1 MHFRMAF
8 ATGVA
13 RLSKGI
19 SMNLVSSHA
28 SKIVPVVLLVIAAFA
43 DPADAQVRQGA
54 RTFVL
59 KPVKDVVPMRGAS
72 LEDASLPLSETKK
85 RNATIDVVERG
96 GGPVMTY
103 APVMSCVY
111 RKGERRSN
119 YQLGFWDGSKP
130 TSEVRWG
137 VYPVEVDIP
146 VPACP
151 ATWGEAVAL
160 GWGPEAWGKAVAE
173 QQVFEAGNEAYA
185 ATVAEKMSR
194 GTPEKRAAA
203 WQAGAA
209 SMLAAQDADLLAL
222 AGQIDA
228 EIGSLE
234 SSLDALNSRPFNDKL
249 VGANGL
255 FERINRLAMAAYAKS
270 SALKP
275 DPAGRAR
282 FDEWDERLGGPALTA
297 IHRLQKI
304 VYYRQNRRVRLS
316 EALGGDAGQSEMKS
330 WGYVDFSPMAPAK
343 SSLLE
348 VYSRHLDGR
357 PLIDP
362 TFLRALTKDLERTR
376 PSGDPGRPFYY
387 HVPAE
392 PKPTWLMTP
401 AEEEAQGSKIVGN
414 LAGAAMSVG
423 DMVRLIEKVDADI
436 RNSRVAF
443 WKCYATRCKQ
453 PGKTFY
459 AYSIAMRNKDEF
471 YFFLPALMD
480 PMLGRGM
487 SFLGNGSI
495 DGGPI
500 TNCEAPRIQLE
511 SELATGVRQSA
522 GNPVQSARAIQASMK
537 GPAYITWQACRDRME
552 YILRPRFP

>member
-1 MHFRMAF
+1 
-8 ATGVA
+8 
-13 RLSKGI
+13 
-19 SMNLVSSHA
+19 MNVIFLHA
-28 SKIVPVVLLVIAAFA
+28 SKTVPMALLIIAALA
-43 DPADAQVRQGA
+43 GSAEAEVRQGG
-54 RTFVL
+54 RTFML
-59 KPVKDVVPMRGAS
+59 KPLKDVVSMRGAT
-72 LEDASLPLSETKK
+72 LEDASLPLSQAKK
-85 RNATIDVVERG
+85 QNATIDVVERG
-96 GGPVMTY
+96 SGPVMTY

-111 RKGERRSN
+111 RKDERRRG

-130 TSEVRWG
+130 TSEIRWG
-137 VYPVEVDIP
+137 VYPVEVDVP
-146 VPACP
+146 VSACP

-160 GWGPEAWGKAVAE
+160 GWGPEAWAKAVAE
-173 QQVFEAGNEAYA
+173 QQVFAAGNTTYA

-194 GTPEKRAAA
+194 GTPEQQAMK
-203 WQAGAA
+203 WQARAA
-209 SMLAAQDADLLAL
+209 SMQAEKDADLNAL

-228 EIGSLE
+228 DIGSLE
-234 SSLDALNSRPFNDKL
+234 SSLDSLNSRPFNDKL

-255 FERINRLAMAAYAKS
+255 FERINRLSMAAYAKS

-275 DPAGRAR
+275 EPAGRAR

-316 EALGGDAGQSEMKS
+316 EAIGGDAGQSEMKS
-330 WGYVDFSPMAPAK
+330 WGYVDFSPMWPAK

-362 TFLRALTKDLERTR
+362 AFLRALTKDLERTR

-401 AEEEAQGSKIVGN
+401 AEEEAQGSNIAGN
-414 LAGAAMSVG
+414 LAGAANGVG

-436 RNSRVAF
+436 RNSREPF
-443 WKCYATRCKQ
+443 WKCYANRCKQ

-459 AYSIAMRNKDEF
+459 AYSIAMKNKDEF
-471 YFFLPALMD
+471 YFFMPALMG

-500 TNCEAPRIQLE
+500 SDCEAPRIELE
-511 SELATGVRQSA
+511 GEVATRVRQSA
-522 GNPVQSARAIQASMK
+522 GNPVQSARAIQSSMK
-537 GPAYITWQACRDRME
+537 GPAYLAWQACRDRME

>member
-1 MHFRMAF
+1 MNFIPSHFSRIVLVALLTIAVF
-8 ATGVA
+8 AG
-13 RLSKGI
+13 
-19 SMNLVSSHA
+19 
-28 SKIVPVVLLVIAAFA
+28 
-43 DPADAQVRQGA
+43 PADAQVRRGG
-54 RTFVL
+54 RTFQL
-59 KPVKDVVPMRGAS
+59 KPVKDVVSMRGAT

-85 RNATIDVVERG
+85 QNATIDVVERG

-111 RKGERRSN
+111 SKGEKRSS
-119 YQLGFWDGSKP
+119 YQLEFWDGTKP

-137 VYPVEVDIP
+137 GYPVEVD
-146 VPACP
+146 VALAACP

-160 GWGPEAWGKAVAE
+160 GWGPEAWAKAVAE
-173 QQVFEAGNEAYA
+173 QQVFEAGNAAYA
-185 ATVAEKMSR
+185 ATVAAKMNR
-194 GTPEKRAAA
+194 GTPEKQAAA
-203 WQAGAA
+203 WQVRAT
-209 SMLAAQDADLLAL
+209 SMQATKDADLFAL
-222 AGQIDA
+222 ASQIDA
-228 EIGSLE
+228 DIDSLE

-249 VGANGL
+249 VGADGL

-270 SALKP
+270 STLKP

-297 IHRLQKI
+297 VNRLQKI

-316 EALGGDAGQSEMKS
+316 EALGGDAGQSEMRS
-330 WGYVDFSPMAPAK
+330 WGNVDFSPMWPAK

-362 TFLRALTKDLERTR
+362 AFLRALTKDLERTR

-401 AEEEAQGSKIVGN
+401 TEEEAQGSNIVGN
-414 LAGAAMSVG
+414 LAGAANSVG

-436 RNSRVAF
+436 RNSREAF
-443 WKCYATRCKQ
+443 WKCYASRCKQ

-459 AYSIAMRNKDEF
+459 AYSFAMRNKDEF
-471 YFFLPALMD
+471 YFFLPALLTD
-480 PMLGRGM
+480 PQLARGL

-500 TNCEAPRIQLE
+500 SNCEAPRIELE
-511 SELATGVRQSA
+511 SELATGVRRSA
-522 GNPVQSARAIQASMK
+522 GNPVQSARAIQAVMK
-537 GPAYITWQACRDRME
+537 GQTYLAWQACRDRME